1 MASLA
6 SRLIPYLPFALALV
20 CSAAAG
26 GATPLGA
33 LYYAIGFAALL
44 IGLLTW
50 VRTYSPTSLGR
61 ALTLYAFICATS
73 LTYFL
78 PSLTRGT
85 SQITQ
90 SQLLS
95 TGLWAGTSVMIIL
108 LGQMLARRMN
118 WRRGNCVALITV
130 LAAFLSV
137 GVAWV
142 HTPSEKPPISA
153 ALLPVAGFWPGVAD
167 AIGDNSI
174 EVDLPR
180 RHQPVE

>member
-1 MASLA
+1 MASSA

-26 GATPLGA
+26 GAGSLGA
-33 LYYAIGFAALL
+33 FYYAIGFVMLL
-44 IGLLTW
+44 IGQLIW
-50 VRTYSPTSLGR
+50 VRAHSPTSYGR
-61 ALTLYAFICATS
+61 AFTLFAFICIAS
-73 LTYFL
+73 LAYFL
-78 PSLTRGT
+78 PSLPKGT

-95 TGLWAGTSVMIIL
+95 TGLWAGTSVVIVL

-118 WRRGNCVALITV
+118 WRRGNCIALITV

-137 GVAWV
+137 GVAWI
-142 HTPSEKPPISA
+142 HTPSQKPPISA

-167 AIGDNSI
+167 AIGGDPI